1 MKKGSKSKI
10 IIGLSI
16 LFSFLSFSFYLV
28 KKPKYNGIYLI
39 TENGKEFS
47 LITQKQIKI
56 VVDTVPIIEIFD
68 FEKVRIAY
76 INDSNDPQLDIQLNQ
91 AGKLKFAKLTRE
103 NIGKRL
109 AIILDDILLS
119 APIVET
125 EIPNGKIGI
134 SGLDKKL

>member
-1 MKKGSKSKI
+1 M
-10 IIGLSI
+10 
-16 LFSFLSFSFYLV
+16 
-28 KKPKYNGIYLI
+28 
-39 TENGKEFS
+39 
-47 LITQKQIKI
+47 
-56 VVDTVPIIEIFD
+56 VDTVPIIEIFD